1 MTDKII
7 NMMLEKWADHRANA
21 EIASADTEYLRIR
34 RDRWEQEDHSYRILI
49 GTWLANKAIMEYEV
63 NKGLGTGQ

>member
-49 GTWLANKAIMEYEV
+49 GTWLANKAIREYEV
-63 NKGLGTGQ
+63 NKGLGAGE